1 MTAKKTAKLT
11 LSKKTVK
18 ELTSKTAVKGSV
30 SARPT
35 GQISCG
41 TATRY
46 CCY

>member
-18 ELTSKTAVKGSV
+18 ELTSKTAVKAGA
-30 SARPT
+30 SARPST
-35 GQISCG
+35 AVSCS